1 MPSIIARPS
10 YVTLI
15 NLFRVAPR
23 DQLGLA
29 RVQLGDMYWYGNQQP
44 GNLSANFHKSLD
56 GERVFNYGQWRSPDA
71 LDGGRH
77 SADFERHIANMRFF
91 DYQVAPTL
99 YEVPFTTSQEPIR
112 LSYRDGRAVV
122 LTCVTVEAER
132 QGELLTAYEQAL
144 AGLAD
149 SPPDGFVAAALHR
162 SLDGGMVTEY
172 SQWTSD
178 AAYRAAGEQQP
189 YRRLH
194 DRFDALAS
202 NVDSHVYELLGSSD
216 D

>member
-15 NLFRVAPR
+15 NLFRVAPS

-44 GNLSANFHKSLD
+44 GNVSANFHKSLD
-56 GERVFNYGQWRSPDA
+56 GERVFNYGQWRSPQA

-91 DYQVAPTL
+91 DYQVEPTL
-99 YEVPFTTSQEPIR
+99 YEVPFTTSADPIR

-122 LTCVTVEAER
+122 LTCVSVDADR
-132 QGELLTAYEQAL
+132 QDELLAIYQQAL
-144 AGLAD
+144 AGLAND
-149 SPPDGFVAAALHR
+149 PPDGFVAAALHR
-162 SLDGGMVTEY
+162 SLDGRMVTEY
-172 SQWTSD
+172 SQWTSET
-178 AAYRAAGEQQP
+178 ACRAAAEQRT
-189 YRRLH
+189 YRQLGHRL
-194 DRFDALAS
+194 DELAS
-202 NVDSHVYELLGSSD
+202 DVDSHVYELFGSSD